1 MEIQM
6 SDVISTYAAYSKDI
20 KLRLESSSGAIFSLL
35 AEKVLQ
41 QAGIIY
47 GVTMSRDCQ
56 YAEYVRIDNREDLA
70 KLRGSKYLQAR
81 VGNTYKKV
89 KNDLEAG
96 LSVLFSGTGCQ
107 VNGLKGFL
115 GKDYENLYCVDVICH
130 GVPSPKLWRKYVQY
144 VESEVDAK
152 LINVNFRCKDDGWS
166 DFGIKRM
173 DSNHKAMY
181 VSKDKDPYMLMFL
194 RDYCLRPSCYEC
206 VAKQHKLSDLTIADF
221 WGINKVLPEMNDRNG
236 VSLVILR
243 TGKGSELFDR
253 IKTDIVCKK
262 VSYEDGVRGNPAEY
276 RSAKRPEE
284 RNYFFDDMAA
294 LSFDELKAKYAVPT
308 PVSLKQKIKKSI
320 KKLILKTPASK
331 FIGGGYKL
339 NSQTYGMLFTFEEK
353 AAWKER

>member
-1 MEIQM
+1 M

-20 KLRLESSSGAIFSLL
+20 NLRLESSSGAIFSLL

>member
-331 FIGGGYKL
+331 FIGGYKL